1 MYNIFRNGSSPR
13 LYQRSPSSGRP
24 GAARP
29 DLVACALIRLASSD
43 RAGAVVYPSVDT
55 RPAGF
60 SRVWLQEILRGRLGF
75 DGMIFSDDLSMAG
88 ARGVGDIVA
97 RADAAWWA
105 GCDMVLVCN
114 DPASADALLTA
125 WRPEHRDA
133 ATRRTDAM
141 ARHTLTA

>member
-1 MYNIFRNGSSPR
+1 MP
-13 LYQRSPSSGRP
+13 
-24 GAARP
+24 AH
-29 DLVACALIRLASSD
+29 
-43 RAGAVVYPSVDT
+43 VVYPAVDA

-88 ARGVGDIVA
+88 ARGAGDIVA

-114 DPASADALLTA
+114 DPASADALLAA
-125 WRPEHRDA
+125 WRPAHRDA

-141 ARHTLTA
+141 ARRTLTA